1 MQSYKRL
8 IYNKYFL
15 KGLYKMEGVIRIS
28 TELYL
33 LNYLYRED
41 MISEQEYREIK
52 KYINLVQSIEKNVIK
67 L

>member
-33 LNYLYRED
+33 LNYLYREE
-41 MISEQEYREIK
+41 MISEQEYCEIK
-52 KYINLVQSIEKNVIK
+52 KYINLV
-67 L
+67 

>member
-15 KGLYKMEGVIRIS
+15 KGLYKMEGVIKIS

-33 LNYLYRED
+33 LNYLYREE

-52 KYINLVQSIEKNVIK
+52 KYINLV
-67 L
+67 

>member
-1 MQSYKRL
+1 
-8 IYNKYFL
+8 
-15 KGLYKMEGVIRIS
+15 MEGVIRIS

-33 LNYLYRED
+33 LNYLYREE

-52 KYINLVQSIEKNVIK
+52 KYINLVQSIEKNAIK

>member
-33 LNYLYRED
+33 LNYLYREE

-52 KYINLVQSIEKNVIK
+52 KYINLV
-67 L
+67 